1 MTLLWVSMVTMM
13 LMGFPFMV
21 LILGSLMLHLEIAM
35 PMFNMTVIVQQV
47 LAGLTP
53 SALQAVPMFILGAGI
68 LTSGKAAERLISM
81 VRVMVGHIPGGLA
94 ITTNASCTLF
104 GAVSGSTQ
112 ATVAAIGGTMRPML
126 LRAGYKSPFTLGL
139 IINASDVALLIP
151 PSIGFI
157 VYGVVTNTSVGKLFL
172 AGILPGIMIFLMFS
186 TYVFFYSYFKRVGV
200 APKSTGRERVTAF
213 REGFPVL
220 GFPIIIIGGIY
231 TGLFS
236 PTEAAAAAV
245 LYALILETLVY
256 RTMNWGKLV
265 KVLLDTGVITGV
277 VFVLV
282 GAGQAFSW
290 LISFLKIP
298 QEVMPAIL
306 GADPTRL
313 HVLIVVV
320 IAYFVACMFVD
331 PIVAIYVF
339 SPIFAPYVI
348 ATGIDSVFLGVL
360 VTLQAAVG
368 SATPPFGCDIFTA
381 QLIFRRPYL
390 EVIRQTPPFILM
402 LILATI
408 ILIIFPEIATFLPD
422 TMLGQPPTATTGQ

>member
-1 MTLLWVSMVTMM
+1 MTLLWTSMIIML

-35 PMFNMTVIVQQV
+35 PMFNMNVIVQQV
-47 LAGLTP
+47 LTGLTP
-53 SALQAVPMFILGAGI
+53 PALQAVPMFILGAAI
-68 LTSGKAAERLISM
+68 LTSGKAARRLINM
-81 VRVMVGHIPGGLA
+81 VRVLVGHIPGGLP

-126 LRAGYKSPFTLGL
+126 LEAGYKSPFTLGL
-139 IINASDVALLIP
+139 IINSSDVALLIP

-186 TYVFFYSYFKRVGV
+186 IYVFFYSLTKNVGT
-200 APKSTGRERVTAF
+200 APKATREERITAF
-213 REGFPVL
+213 KEGFPVL
-220 GFPIIIIGGIY
+220 GFPLIIVGGIY

-245 LYALILETLVY
+245 LYALVLETLVY
-256 RTMNWGKLV
+256 RTMTWRILV
-265 KVLLDTGVITGV
+265 KVLLDTGVVTGV

-298 QEVMPAIL
+298 QEVMPMIL
-306 GADPTRL
+306 GVDPTRL
-313 HVLIVVV
+313 EVIIVVV

-348 ATGIDSVFLGVL
+348 ATGIDPVFLGVL
-360 VTLQAAVG
+360 ITLQAAIG

-390 EVIRQTPPFILM
+390 EVIRHTPPFILIL
-402 LILATI
+402 LIATI
-408 ILIIFPEIATFLPD
+408 LLIAFPGIATFLPES
-422 TMLGQPPTATTGQ
+422 MLAAPTGG

>member
-1 MTLLWVSMVTMM
+1 MTLLWVSMVVML

-21 LILGSLMLHLEIAM
+21 LILGSLLLHVEVAM
-35 PMFNMTVIVQQV
+35 PSFNFSNVMVQQV
-47 LAGLTP
+47 LTGLTP
-53 SALQAVPMFILGAGI
+53 PALQAVPMFILGAGI
-68 LTSGKAAERLISM
+68 LTSGQAARRLINM

-126 LRAGYKSPFTLGL
+126 LEAGYKSPFTLGL
-139 IINASDVALLIP
+139 IINASDIALLIP

-172 AGILPGIMIFLMFS
+172 AGILPGILIFLLFS
-186 TYVFFYSYFKRVGV
+186 IYVYFYSKIKNVAV
-200 APKSTGRERVTAF
+200 APKATFAERVQALKD
-213 REGFPVL
+213 GFPVL
-220 GFPIIIIGGIY
+220 GFPLIIVGGIY
-231 TGLFS
+231 LGVFS

-245 LYALILETLVY
+245 LYAIFLELAIY
-256 RTMNWGKLV
+256 RTITWKGFV
-265 KVLLDTGVITGV
+265 KVLLDTGVVTGV

-290 LISFLKIP
+290 LISFLRIP
-298 QEVMPAIL
+298 EAVMPAIL
-306 GADPTRL
+306 GTDPSQLQVIIT
-313 HVLIVVV
+313 VI

-339 SPIFAPYVI
+339 SPIFAPYVV
-348 ATGIDSVFLGVL
+348 ATGIDPVFLGVL
-360 VTLQAAVG
+360 VTLQAAIG

-390 EVIRQTPPFILM
+390 EVIANTPPFIL
-402 LILATI
+402 LLLLATA
-408 ILIIFPEIATFLPD
+408 LIVIFPDIALFLPN
-422 TMLGQPPTATTGQ
+422 TMLNLGG

>member
-1 MTLLWVSMVTMM
+1 MTILWVSMLVM
-13 LMGFPFMV
+13 LLAGFPFMV
-21 LILGSLMLHLEIAM
+21 LILGSLMLHIGIMEPL
-35 PMFNMTVIVQQV
+35 FNMRVIVQQV
-47 LAGLTP
+47 LTGMSP
-53 SALQAVPMFILGAGI
+53 PALQAVPMFILGASI
-68 LTSGKAAERLISM
+68 LTSGKAARRLINM

-126 LRAGYKSPFTLGL
+126 LEAGYKSSFTLGL

-172 AGILPGIMIFLMFS
+172 AGILPGLLIFVLFS
-186 TYVFFYSYFKRVGV
+186 IYVFFYSKYMKVGT
-200 APKSTGRERVTAF
+200 APKATMQERVQAMK
-213 REGFPVL
+213 EGFPVL
-220 GFPIIIIGGIY
+220 GFPVIIVGGIY
-231 TGLFS
+231 AGVFS

-245 LYALILETLVY
+245 IYALFLEVVVF
-256 RTMNWGKLV
+256 RTMTAKILI

-277 VFVLV
+277 VFILV

-290 LISFLKIP
+290 LISFNRIP
-298 QEVMPAIL
+298 QAVMPLIL
-306 GADPTRL
+306 GTDPSQL
-313 HVLIVVV
+313 QVIIAVVV
-320 IAYFVACMFVD
+320 AYFVACMFVD

-339 SPIFAPYVI
+339 SPIFAPYVL
-348 ATGIDSVFLGVL
+348 ATQIDPVFLGVL
-360 VTLQAAVG
+360 VTLQAAIG

-390 EVIRQTPPFILM
+390 EVIRDTPPFV
-402 LILATI
+402 LILILTTI
-408 ILIIFPEIATFLPD
+408 LIIIFPEIATFLPD
-422 TMLGQPPTATTGQ
+422 NMLSLG